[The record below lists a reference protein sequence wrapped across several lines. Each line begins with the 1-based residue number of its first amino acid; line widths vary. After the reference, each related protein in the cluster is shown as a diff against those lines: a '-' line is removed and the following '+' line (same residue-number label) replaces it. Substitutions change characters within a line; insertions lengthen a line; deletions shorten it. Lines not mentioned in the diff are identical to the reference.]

1 MTVRVQE
8 ADFDLGA
15 ELLALRAADSRVGAL
30 ASFLGLVRDMND
42 GASVAEMTLEHYPGM
57 TEKALEEIV
66 VEARGRWDIYDA
78 LVIHRVGP
86 LKPCDQIV
94 LVAVTGACVLTSW
107 GVCGVGALRRGHGRP
122 TDSGRHTRI
131 TLASGRHD
139 SWRNPDPRR

>member
-66 VEARGRWDIYDA
+66 VEARGRWDIY
-78 LVIHRVGP
+78 
-86 LKPCDQIV
+86 
-94 LVAVTGACVLTSW
+94 
-107 GVCGVGALRRGHGRP
+107 
-122 TDSGRHTRI
+122 
-131 TLASGRHD
+131 
-139 SWRNPDPRR
+139 